1 MNGKNFFLPAI
12 SCQRNLRGEFVI
24 YTKTPPNLGAKQKHL
39 CYIKYYDLEL
49 KRTNFLVNSYE
60 KDYIATDEIGTVLIL
75 KGTILKEQKI
85 NLLENKNQVIYS
97 VQLAE
102 PDTWMIEEEY
112 LNFNGIYS
120 IELDKENNLTLILYK
135 DAQPNENYTIS
146 RFPIIKI

>member
-1 MNGKNFFLPAI
+1 M
-12 SCQRNLRGEFVI
+12 
-24 YTKTPPNLGAKQKHL
+24 

-60 KDYIATDEIGTVLIL
+60 KDYITTDEIGTVLIL
-75 KGTILKEQKI
+75 KGAILKEQKI
-85 NLLENKNQVIYS
+85 NLLENKNQIIYS